1 MAIFGKLGRYQNF
14 GLLVLR
20 IGLGAMMILHGK
32 DKLIGGPQVWTELGG
47 AMGKLHIHFW
57 PAFWGFMCAITET
70 IGGLFCIL
78 GLWFRL
84 VCALLV
90 INFIVAAL
98 SQYTNIYHIAEIN
111 HAVELASVFFGLMF
125 IGAGAYSVDKS

>member
-14 GLLVLR
+14 GLLIMR
-20 IGLGAMMILHGK
+20 IGIGLMMILHGK
-32 DKLIGGPQVWTELGG
+32 DKLLGGPEKWADLGE
-47 AMGKLHIHFW
+47 AMGNLHIHFW

-70 IGGLFCIL
+70 FGGLFCML
-78 GLWFRL
+78 GLWFRP
-84 VCALLV
+84 VCLLLV

-98 SQYTNIYHIAEIN
+98 DHDPTFTNVGKAS
-111 HAVELASVFFGLMF
+111 HAIELAFTFFGLMF

>member
-1 MAIFGKLGRYQNF
+1 MAILGKLGRYQNF
-14 GLLVLR
+14 GLLIMR

-32 DKLIGGPQVWTELGG
+32 DKLLGG
-47 AMGKLHIHFW
+47 VAKWEDLGHAMDKLHIHFW

-70 IGGLFCIL
+70 VGGLFVML

-84 VCALLV
+84 VCLMLF
-90 INFIVAAL
+90 INFIVATVPH
-98 SQYTNIYHIAEIN
+98 YTTITEIGDAA
-111 HAVELASVFFGLMF
+111 HAIELTCTFFGLMF

>member
-14 GLLVLR
+14 GLLVMR

-32 DKLIGGPQVWTELGG
+32 DKLIGGPETWAGLGL

-70 IGGLFCIL
+70 IGGLFCML

-84 VCALLV
+84 VCLLLV

-98 SQYTNIYHIAEIN
+98 ANYTNIYKIDDIA
-111 HAVELASVFFGLMF
+111 HAVELASAFFGLMF